1 MLVASDD
8 ATSGSVIKK
17 LERISPF
24 SNGTSHVFFCCSV
37 PNLGETPDLHM
48 KREEKPTGRQTYS
61 SKTSMFP
68 VSGAELLQASG
79 ATAIAWLII
88 SQRGAYSVSVNP
100 WPLQNLT
107 QNHKHSEPFATCN
120 RNKAAPRCTR
130 RNQMVVFLCDP
141 KVPQTKL
148 PAHVETGDT
157 SPKTREKAKQQ
168 DGLGSKFEFL
178 QHARHGAPAVSG
190 RPHLLVEY
198 VFTRNTLLLHKPP
211 QLHGQIGEFGRHGTS
226 FGAFCCWYG
235 DDLTHSSPS
244 HLVSFEMNRTT
255 TTPPTFDMSRRTSG
269 TR

>member
-1 MLVASDD
+1 LLGSLSRREGRTQSAS
-8 ATSGSVIKK
+8 TRGRCK
-17 LERISPF
+17 
-24 SNGTSHVFFCCSV
+24 TSHKTINTASRSQ
-37 PNLGETPDLHM
+37 LATETRPHPGAPAGIKWSYSFVIQRFHRPSSLHTW
-48 KREEKPTGRQTYS
+48 KPVTH
-61 SKTSMFP
+61 P
-68 VSGAELLQASG
+68 
-79 ATAIAWLII
+79 
-88 SQRGAYSVSVNP
+88 
-100 WPLQNLT
+100 
-107 QNHKHSEPFATCN
+107 
-120 RNKAAPRCTR
+120 
-130 RNQMVVFLCDP
+130 
-141 KVPQTKL
+141 
-148 PAHVETGDT
+148 
-157 SPKTREKAKQQ
+157 PKTREEAKQQ